1 MTNTVRRTMPEKLG
15 TRAVWVISLLF
26 LSAGLPAA
34 QDADVEGSKDHP
46 LISRYSG
53 SIITEYEQKEYDEF
67 ALPLGPAK
75 DYTFAKSQ
83 LLEGK
88 WTRIIY
94 DAPKGRSLL
103 EVYRNYES
111 ALQRAGFQT
120 LFACA
125 NQACGESSEV
135 KLNPAVEDRWAPY
148 DWPNR
153 HLSAKLAR
161 STGDVYVSLHAL
173 NVDNSLPEVTL
184 HIIEVKPM
192 ETAMVTVNAA
202 SLASDITRTGHAS
215 VYGIYF
221 DTGKAD
227 VKPESDATLKEI
239 AKLLR
244 QDINLKLYVVGHT
257 DNQGTLETN
266 MDLSMRRA
274 NTVVQAL
281 SSRYGV
287 AVARLKALG
296 DGPSAPVAS
305 NDSEDGRAKN
315 RRVELVKQ

>member
-1 MTNTVRRTMPEKLG
+1 MTK
-15 TRAVWVISLLF
+15 AVERLIV
-26 LSAGLPAA
+26 ACGLCLVTATFA
-34 QDADVEGSKDHP
+34 VTQDQDVEGSKDHP
-46 LISRYSG
+46 LISRYPG
-53 SIITEYEQKEYDEF
+53 SIITEYVEKEYEEL

-75 DYTFAKSQ
+75 DNAIAKSQ
-83 LLEGK
+83 HLEGK

-94 DAPKGRSLL
+94 DAPQGRSLL
-103 EVYRNYES
+103 EVYRNYEG
-111 ALQRAGFQT
+111 ALQRAGFQI

-161 STGDVYVSLHAL
+161 SAGDVYVSLHAL
-173 NVDNSLPEVTL
+173 NVSNNLPEVTL

-192 ETAMVTVNAA
+192 EAGLVTVNAA
-202 SLASDITRTGHAS
+202 ALASDITQTGHAA

-221 DTGKAD
+221 DTGKAE
-227 VKPESDATLKEI
+227 VKPESDAALEEI
-239 AKLLR
+239 AKLLQ
-244 QDINLKLYVVGHT
+244 QDPHLKLYVVGHT
-257 DNQGTLETN
+257 DNVGTLANN
-266 MDLSMRRA
+266 MDLSKRRA
-274 NTVVQAL
+274 DAVVKVL
-281 SSRYGV
+281 TTKYKVV
-287 AVARLKALG
+287 AARLSAQG
-296 DGPSAPVAS
+296 DGPTAPVAS